1 MATTAA
7 IQLDR
12 TSAVPLYRQVEDQIR
27 SAIHE
32 ERLLPGAR
40 LPGIR
45 TLAADLGV
53 ARITIATAYEQLTAE
68 GYLVGRVGSG
78 TTVAPDPPTRPPSAD
93 RAGPAPT
100 ALGSPDGHRGSTS
113 GRARCP
119 STASRAGSRWRPGR
133 SRLRSAWRQ
142 SARASAAAGGGSA
155 ELRAALSVYLDAA
168 RGTRT
173 DPGRIVVGSGPRVLI
188 AALVAALDAEGGSD
202 RIPVLGLVEPI
213 DPEIRAVARRSGA
226 ASLDVPAGR
235 AVLHAAAGVVLV
247 EDDRTALT
255 RLAGPPAPALQGSL
269 AIGRLALLGG
279 LDPLVVP
286 GVTVGWLVVPGSLAP
301 SVTDQVEAL
310 DGAPSPVEQ
319 RALASWIADGGLDR
333 RLRRL
338 RHALLERRMA
348 LEAALGDE
356 LGELVAIE
364 DPARE
369 PVVVARL
376 ALDDRVLTALPAAAR
391 AVGVAID
398 PVDDDGRL
406 TLGHA
411 APSETDLV
419 EAVGRLGRAIDA
431 LDPLARR
438 PPPEPPRPIR
448 GTLVEGIFGAP
459 AIRPGERPG
468 PTSAYGP
475 PAASRLESLG
485 RALVGRRGPAAKP

>member
-1 MATTAA
+1 MAAWE
-7 IQLDR
+7 
-12 TSAVPLYRQVEDQIR
+12 V
-27 SAIHE
+27 
-32 ERLLPGAR
+32 
-40 LPGIR
+40 
-45 TLAADLGV
+45 
-53 ARITIATAYEQLTAE
+53 
-68 GYLVGRVGSG
+68 
-78 TTVAPDPPTRPPSAD
+78 
-93 RAGPAPT
+93 
-100 ALGSPDGHRGSTS
+100 
-113 GRARCP
+113 
-119 STASRAGSRWRPGR
+119 
-133 SRLRSAWRQ
+133 RLRSAWRQ

-155 ELRAALSVYLDAA
+155 ELRGALSVYLDAA

-247 EDDRTALT
+247 EDDRTALI

-348 LEAALGDE
+348 LESALGDE
-356 LGELVAIE
+356 LGGLVDHRGSGPG
-364 DPARE
+364 DPWSWPDWRSTIG
-369 PVVVARL
+369 
-376 ALDDRVLTALPAAAR
+376 VLTALPAAAR

-459 AIRPGERPG
+459 AIRRGERRGRPR
-468 PTSAYGP
+468 PTDRRPRVGSSRSAARSSGGADP
-475 PAASRLESLG
+475 QRSRSRVRSGKCLQ
-485 RALVGRRGPAAKP
+485 

>member
-1 MATTAA
+1 M
-7 IQLDR
+7 
-12 TSAVPLYRQVEDQIR
+12 
-27 SAIHE
+27 
-32 ERLLPGAR
+32 
-40 LPGIR
+40 
-45 TLAADLGV
+45 
-53 ARITIATAYEQLTAE
+53 
-68 GYLVGRVGSG
+68 
-78 TTVAPDPPTRPPSAD
+78 
-93 RAGPAPT
+93 
-100 ALGSPDGHRGSTS
+100 
-113 GRARCP
+113 
-119 STASRAGSRWRPGR
+119 
-133 SRLRSAWRQ
+133 
-142 SARASAAAGGGSA
+142 
-155 ELRAALSVYLDAA
+155 
-168 RGTRT
+168 
-173 DPGRIVVGSGPRVLI
+173 LI

-301 SVTDQVEAL
+301 SVADQVEAL

-348 LEAALGDE
+348 LESALGDE
-356 LGELVAIE
+356 LGGLVAIE

-459 AIRPGERPG
+459 AIRSGERPG